1 MAVTQESVLSS
12 LLSGGGKM
20 KKSEFVRK
28 FQGAVDCLDPAVKER
43 NRELFKT
50 LVNNVAVVKDI
61 DGVRYVLL
69 RKAFRH
75 LLQSGGK
82 EQRTVGNKEIPL
94 TVSKLKTCD
103 DGDPAEGLSPIQQA
117 LQRSKYNNCSVKR
130 TLTFNVQTKSRA
142 NDGEPRTII
151 KSTPPPPEIQKVTV
165 DLDED
170 QRQKPVFSLV
180 ETIENIRKSS
190 RSTKSSEDARVTTTV
205 PLEQSEHELLVKCA
219 AGHWSHVYGLL
230 LRDQQLAQKKDFMS
244 GFTALHWAAK
254 CGNADMLV
262 KIIDLSRRGG
272 LEVNVNV
279 RTHGGYTP
287 LHIAAL
293 HDQQYILVMLVNEF
307 GADTRIRD
315 HCGKKAYHYLREGTS
330 ESVRA
335 ILGLPKAPHHPQDTV
350 LQENKEEPDLFPDLS
365 KGLHTTISRLLQPNV
380 GGYKKKNKQR
390 AGLRSMGDQPSDE
403 GADSG
408 FRYRAG
414 SDVFM

>member
-94 TVSKLKTCD
+94 T
-103 DGDPAEGLSPIQQA
+103 G
-117 LQRSKYNNCSVKR
+117 
-130 TLTFNVQTKSRA
+130 
-142 NDGEPRTII
+142 
-151 KSTPPPPEIQKVTV
+151 EIQTQNHHQEHSSTSR
-165 DLDED
+165 DPESD
-170 QRQKPVFSLV
+170 V